1 MKRTLI
7 SFAGAVLAVSFVTAF
22 AQTTE
27 RDRLV
32 NEYSTFAGSPQNAQA
47 LVGGLRDGSD
57 ITLKTKMADGKE
69 TSTTF
74 TPQAGK
80 MGYGNVNIAL
90 SLAKADLNKQGIT
103 NPTPQQIEGSL
114 KNILGARA
122 DGKGWG
128 EIANSMGFKLGE
140 VMRSEKAQGH
150 ERGERHA
157 RAERPERPERP
168 QRPDRPERPERGR

>member
-7 SFAGAVLAVSFVTAF
+7 SFAGAVLAASFVTAF

-27 RDRLV
+27 RDRLA
-32 NEYSTFAGSPQNAQA
+32 NEYSTFAGSKENAQA
-47 LVGGLRDGSD
+47 LVTGLRDGSE
-57 ITLKTKMADGKE
+57 IKLEGQ
-69 TSTTF
+69 TSGF
-74 TPQAGK
+74 TPKTAK

-90 SLAKADLNKQGIT
+90 ALTRADLEKKGIS
-103 NPTPQQIEGSL
+103 NPTPEQIDASL
-114 KNILGARA
+114 QRILGARA

-140 VMRSEKAQGH
+140 VVRSEKAEHH